1 MLKRMTGGAPMKTLL
16 ASSALVF
23 GIVATLT
30 AISIALAA
38 DNKVVKAPQP
48 DVKATGAQRDAPYGG
63 LTREEH
69 IAIPYHPCI
78 EPKGWVNGKLV
89 CDNR

>member
-1 MLKRMTGGAPMKTLL
+1 MRTALIATM
-16 ASSALVF
+16 SAL
-23 GIVATLT
+23 ATLA
-30 AISIALAA
+30 AISIAHAA
-38 DNKVVKAPQP
+38 DDKPVKAPRP
-48 DVKATGAQRDAPYGG
+48 DVTATGAQRDAPCGG

>member
-1 MLKRMTGGAPMKTLL
+1 MRTALIATM
-16 ASSALVF
+16 SAL
-23 GIVATLT
+23 ATLA
-30 AISIALAA
+30 AISIANAA
-38 DNKVVKAPQP
+38 DDKPVKAPRP
-48 DVKATGAQRDAPYGG
+48 DVTATGAQRDAPYGG